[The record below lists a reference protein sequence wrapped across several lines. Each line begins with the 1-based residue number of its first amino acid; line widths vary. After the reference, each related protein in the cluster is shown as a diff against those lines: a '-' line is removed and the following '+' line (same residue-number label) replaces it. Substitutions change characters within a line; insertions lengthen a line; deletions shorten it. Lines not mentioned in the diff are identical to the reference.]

1 MNSIIID
8 LDFLHDLFIDFYDDE
23 IGEVI
28 CFVLDAIHNPDETE
42 DINFNTL
49 VDRDRRI
56 LARIL
61 MSEYRQ
67 AKRDQSERT
76 KNQ

>member
-28 CFVLDAIHNPDETE
+28 CFVLDAIHNSDETE
-42 DINFNTL
+42 DINFSTL
-49 VDRDRRI
+49 ADRERRT

-61 MSEYRQ
+61 MSEYKQ
-67 AKRDQSERT
+67 AKRDQAERT